1 MADTE
6 GQDWFSTAA
15 NTVFGIFDRGLD
27 YFENKDNAKALASS
41 NNTSTSVP
49 VTTGAGSTWSN
60 PYVSSGSFDTQKTM
74 LIVSVL
80 GVALT
85 AFALFRKEVVQCLLV
100 L

>member
-15 NTVFGIFDRGLD
+15 NAVLGVFDRGLD
-27 YFENKDNAKALASS
+27 YFENRDNAKAMASS

-49 VTTGAGSTWSN
+49 VATGAGGTWSN

-85 AFALFRKEVVQCLLV
+85 AFALFRK
-100 L
+100 

>member
-15 NTVFGIFDRGLD
+15 NAVLGVFDRGLD
-27 YFENKDNAKALASS
+27 YFENRDNAKAMASS
-41 NNTSTSVP
+41 NNTSTTVP
-49 VTTGAGSTWSN
+49 VTTGAGGTWSN
-60 PYVSSGSFDTQKTM
+60 PYVSSSGSFDTQKTM

-85 AFALFRKEVVQCLLV
+85 AFALFRK
-100 L
+100 